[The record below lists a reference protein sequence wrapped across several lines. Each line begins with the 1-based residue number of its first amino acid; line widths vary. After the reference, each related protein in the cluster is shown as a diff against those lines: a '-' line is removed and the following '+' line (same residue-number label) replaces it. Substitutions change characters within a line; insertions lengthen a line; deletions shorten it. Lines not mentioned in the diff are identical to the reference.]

1 MKKSVGHTSPNQP
14 SRGERPAGRKPDAR
28 PTRGRSKTTVV
39 VATVLV
45 AAAIVFGFSQFGPE
59 SVRTSIASTWSSL
72 FSSPTPS
79 PTMSPTP
86 APTSTPTPSSSPT
99 PTAAPTATPTLPPT
113 PPPTVTPAPGTTSK
127 LPAVNT
133 VPLLYH
139 PDLSKY
145 TTEAWKNSAQP
156 LLGITVFVDAGHGGS
171 TTKIRDSGAVYAGVQ
186 EAPINFKVAL
196 LLRTELEARGA
207 TVVMTRTEDDQ
218 FKSLHY
224 RVALLAHYV
233 FLDHRNASG
242 ADIALLDRLEALFTP
257 SITLNTDDYSTNGR
271 SVYKGLGARPDLRTI
286 LDMQNQH
293 KDIVFVA
300 LHCNSLPTA
309 TSVHGLEVYWAS
321 RNMIYNDERH
331 LAADKTVKDKYPI
344 NPSYQFYDDSARLK
358 FALALKY
365 GIIGTCPELENPKLV
380 NHQVV
385 EGNYAVLREENVVSA
400 LVEMGYLTNATDRA
414 NLLKPEYQQRIASG
428 VADGITSFYCG

>member
-1 MKKSVGHTSPNQP
+1 
-14 SRGERPAGRKPDAR
+14 
-28 PTRGRSKTTVV
+28 
-39 VATVLV
+39 
-45 AAAIVFGFSQFGPE
+45 
-59 SVRTSIASTWSSL
+59 
-72 FSSPTPS
+72 
-79 PTMSPTP
+79 
-86 APTSTPTPSSSPT
+86 
-99 PTAAPTATPTLPPT
+99 
-113 PPPTVTPAPGTTSK
+113 

-133 VPLLYH
+133 VPILYA

-145 TTEAWKNSAQP
+145 TTEAWKNGAQP

-171 TTKIRDSGAVYAGVQ
+171 TTKIRDSGAVYAGVL

-233 FLDHRNASG
+233 FLDHRNAAG
-242 ADIALLDRLEALFTP
+242 ADIALLDRLETLFTP
-257 SITLNTDDYSTNGR
+257 SLTLNTDDYSTNGR

-293 KDIVFVA
+293 KDIVFVS

-344 NPSYQFYDDSARLK
+344 NPSYQFYDDAARLK

-365 GIIGTCPELENPKLV
+365 GILGACPELENLKLA

-400 LVEMGYLTNATDRA
+400 LIEMGYLTNATDRA
-414 NLLKPEYQQRIASG
+414 NLLKPEYRQSIAVG
-428 VADGITSFYCG
+428 IADGITRFYCG